1 MDLIIKNASLDEL
14 TAICYRIGEPNFQ
27 EMVEA
32 HRKFGVV
39 EYLVNHG
46 ENLNSAIDTYD
57 SDLQGTKTKV
67 ALESNRDDLPEV
79 QAIVQE
85 AILDEADI
93 DTKPVG
99 PVDTSKPAEET
110 KPAQEVKQ
118 EELHLDKPPEPAKQ
132 SAVNLGDSLHH
143 LATDLVNSGKSKEL
157 IKILNSFGAN
167 SVPELN
173 KSHYEAAIEKIKGVL
188 NGGA

>member
-14 TAICYRIGEPNFQ
+14 TSICYRIGEPNFQ

-32 HRKFGVV
+32 ERKFGVV

-46 ENLNSAIDTYD
+46 ENLDSAIDTYD
-57 SDLQGTKTKV
+57 KNLQDTKTKV
-67 ALESNRDDLPEV
+67 ALESDKDELPEV

-85 AILDEADI
+85 ALNEETDSN
-93 DTKPVG
+93 
-99 PVDTSKPAEET
+99 SKPAETET
-110 KPAQEVKQ
+110 SQPAD
-118 EELHLDKPPEPAKQ
+118 EELHLDKPPEPAKKP
-132 SAVNLGDSLHH
+132 VINLEDNLHQ

-157 IKILNSFGAN
+157 IKILDSFGAK

-188 NGGA
+188 NGNT